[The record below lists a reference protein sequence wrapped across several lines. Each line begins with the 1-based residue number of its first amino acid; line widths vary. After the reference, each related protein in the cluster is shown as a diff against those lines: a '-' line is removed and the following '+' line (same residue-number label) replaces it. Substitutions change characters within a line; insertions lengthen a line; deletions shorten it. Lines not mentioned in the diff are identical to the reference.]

1 MGAIYFYLVFAV
13 SGALTSMVSI
23 WYPAYQVAKVLDP
36 TNIAMAM
43 PKLYYS
49 LCFAFSFVMAPALI
63 VIFMNQDMFIK
74 AFVQSLLGDEE

>member
-1 MGAIYFYLVFAV
+1 MGSEMCIR
-13 SGALTSMVSI
+13 
-23 WYPAYQVAKVLDP
+23 DR
-36 TNIAMAM
+36 

>member
-1 MGAIYFYLVFAV
+1 MEAVYFYLVFAV

-23 WYPAYQVAKVLDP
+23 WYPALQVAKTLDP
-36 TNIAMAM
+36 TNIAVSM
-43 PKLYYS
+43 PKVYYS
-49 LCFAFSFVMAPALI
+49 LCFAFSFVIGPALI

>member
-1 MGAIYFYLVFAV
+1 MEALYFYIVFAV

-23 WYPAYQVAKVLDP
+23 WYPAYVVAKKIDP
-36 TNIAMAM
+36 TNISVAM

-63 VIFMNQDMFIK
+63 IIFINQDQFVK
-74 AFVQSLLGDEE
+74 TFVQSLLGDEK

>member
-1 MGAIYFYLVFAV
+1 MEAVYFYLVFAV

-23 WYPAYQVAKVLDP
+23 WYPAHQVAKALDP
-36 TNIAMAM
+36 TNISVGM

-63 VIFMNQDMFIK
+63 VIFMNQDIFIK
-74 AFVQSLLGDEE
+74 AFVQSLLGEKE

>member
-1 MGAIYFYLVFAV
+1 MEAVYFYLVFAV

-23 WYPAYQVAKVLDP
+23 WYPAYEVAKKIDP
-36 TNIAMAM
+36 TNISVAM

-63 VIFMNQDMFIK
+63 IMFINQDQFIK
-74 AFVQSLLGDEE
+74 TFVQSLLGDEK